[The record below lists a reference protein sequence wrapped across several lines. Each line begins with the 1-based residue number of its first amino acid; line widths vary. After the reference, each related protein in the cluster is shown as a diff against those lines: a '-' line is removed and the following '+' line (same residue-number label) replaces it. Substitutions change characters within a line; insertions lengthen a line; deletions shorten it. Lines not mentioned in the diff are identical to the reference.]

1 LRARRRLHIA
11 RPEGDGSL
19 AQLDVKLPFED
30 EEEVVGVIVLVPGEL
45 ALHFDDHGIAT
56 VELATIRGEKSS

>member
-1 LRARRRLHIA
+1 
-11 RPEGDGSL
+11 
-19 AQLDVKLPFED
+19 
-30 EEEVVGVIVLVPGEL
+30 VPGEL